1 MLQSTTPISY
11 RLRARLLC
19 HDVRMNRWI
28 ESTVALATAPN
39 VAEAQRLLQPLADQI
54 VAADHCEDCP
64 YELLDVTISPA

>member
-1 MLQSTTPISY
+1 MSQSTNPASY

-28 ESTVALATAPN
+28 ESIVALAAEPN
-39 VAEAQRLLQPLADQI
+39 VAEAIRLLQPLADQT
-54 VAADHCEDCP
+54 VAADNCEDCP